1 MQQSPA
7 IEDGADLIANQ
18 MQGLFQRN
26 QQLDEEFEKEEGFI
40 IDENQRP
47 PVPVGP
53 SNPFAEASVLGRKGR
68 KQTPKKQ
75 VTPPRKSPRTKRFAA
90 MNAQE

>member
-1 MQQSPA
+1 VQQQEQQSPA

-40 IDENQRP
+40 IDEN
-47 PVPVGP
+47 
-53 SNPFAEASVLGRKGR
+53 
-68 KQTPKKQ
+68 
-75 VTPPRKSPRTKRFAA
+75 
-90 MNAQE
+90 